1 MANSNVMMIYK
12 RMHRS
17 PAFHKLTKM
26 AVTVLLEFFKR
37 RKMVETSNRGKNKK
51 WIISNNGEIIFTYDE
66 AYKKFGMAR
75 STFRSCLDQLVE
87 VGFINIAHAGGGLM
101 KDCSNYE
108 ISDRW
113 EKYGKEKFIN
123 KSRQKDTRGLGFTK
137 KNWETKTG
145 RKRKSQPKI
154 SISRDTMEAKSSIAN
169 DTCDQ
174 EIPVSPSMTHATHQL
189 ALKYHYINDLAAL
202 KAMHPSQYHSRY
214 SSTGFH
220 TSLLE
225 ESQR

>member
-37 RKMVETSNRGKNKK
+37 RKMVETSNRGKNKN
-51 WIISNNGEIIFTYDE
+51 WVISNNGEIIFTYDE

-87 VGFINIAHAGGGLM
+87 VGFIDIAHAGGGLM
-101 KDCSNYE
+101 KDCSKYG

-113 EKYGKEKFIN
+113 KDYGKEEFKK
-123 KSRQKDTRGLGFTK
+123 KSRQKDTRGLGFTTQ
-137 KNWETKTG
+137 NWEETAG
-145 RKRKSQPKI
+145 RKRKPKSNI
-154 SISRDTMEAKSSIAN
+154 SITADTRSSITS
-169 DTCDQ
+169 DTSDHQ
-174 EIPVSPSMTHATHQL
+174 MPVAPSIVHATL
-189 ALKYHYINDLAAL
+189 RTDPNYYIQKGLEVL
-202 KAMHPSQYHSRY
+202 EAMHSSQYH
-214 SSTGFH
+214 
-220 TSLLE
+220 
-225 ESQR
+225 

>member
-37 RKMVETSNRGKNKK
+37 RKMVETSNRGKNKN
-51 WIISNNGEIIFTYDE
+51 WVISNNGEIIFTYDE

-87 VGFINIAHAGGGLM
+87 VGFIDIAHAGGGLM
-101 KDCSNYE
+101 KDCSKYG

-113 EKYGKEKFIN
+113 KDYGKEEFKK
-123 KSRQKDTRGLGFTK
+123 KSRQKDTRGLGFTTQ
-137 KNWETKTG
+137 NWEETAG
-145 RKRKSQPKI
+145 RKRKPKSNI
-154 SISRDTMEAKSSIAN
+154 SITADTRSSITS
-169 DTCDQ
+169 DTSDHQ
-174 EIPVSPSMTHATHQL
+174 MPVAPSIVHATL
-189 ALKYHYINDLAAL
+189 RTDPNYYIQKGLEVL
-202 KAMHPSQYHSRY
+202 EAMHSTQYH
-214 SSTGFH
+214 
-220 TSLLE
+220 
-225 ESQR
+225 

>member
-37 RKMVETSNRGKNKK
+37 RKMVETSNRGKNKN
-51 WIISNNGEIIFTYDE
+51 WVISNNGEIIFTYDE

-87 VGFINIAHAGGGLM
+87 VGFIDIAHAGGGLM
-101 KDCSNYE
+101 KDCSKYG

-113 EKYGKEKFIN
+113 KDYGKEEFKK
-123 KSRQKDTRGLGFTK
+123 KSRQKDTRGLGFTTQ
-137 KNWETKTG
+137 NWEETAG
-145 RKRKSQPKI
+145 RKRKPKSNI
-154 SISRDTMEAKSSIAN
+154 SITADTRSSITS
-169 DTCDQ
+169 DTSDHQ
-174 EIPVSPSMTHATHQL
+174 MPVTPSIVHATL
-189 ALKYHYINDLAAL
+189 RTDPNYYIQKGLEVFE
-202 KAMHPSQYHSRY
+202 AMHASQYHSRY
-214 SSTGFH
+214 SSIGFQ